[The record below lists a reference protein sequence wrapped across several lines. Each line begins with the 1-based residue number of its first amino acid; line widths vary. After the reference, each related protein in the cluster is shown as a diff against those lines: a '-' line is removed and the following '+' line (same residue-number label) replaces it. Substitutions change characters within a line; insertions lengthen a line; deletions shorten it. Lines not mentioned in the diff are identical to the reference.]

1 VIPWPLLI
9 AFRRGPTALGLRP
22 LSAQGANLAF
32 AVLQQYRRNLRVA
45 GYTTV
50 WRRSPRQGDLLLQS
64 RPDRIM
70 LGFAVHKIT
79 EKIRGV
85 VAKAR
90 RDNSTFGVTW
100 RTTMRSTVLR
110 CLAFATIFGLQWLST
125 NVSALPVGLTWKDT
139 QPAGDK
145 TTGLAAA
152 SSSSQS
158 HGPYTVADKAFGM
171 YGAIFQDPVLG
182 RVGRL

>member
-1 VIPWPLLI
+1 
-9 AFRRGPTALGLRP
+9 
-22 LSAQGANLAF
+22 
-32 AVLQQYRRNLRVA
+32 
-45 GYTTV
+45 
-50 WRRSPRQGDLLLQS
+50 
-64 RPDRIM
+64 M

-110 CLAFATIFGLQWLST
+110 CLAFATIFGLQLLST

-182 RVGRL
+182 RVGRLEFSDDPVIAALPIPGTAWLVGVGFAGLIVARRFARQHS